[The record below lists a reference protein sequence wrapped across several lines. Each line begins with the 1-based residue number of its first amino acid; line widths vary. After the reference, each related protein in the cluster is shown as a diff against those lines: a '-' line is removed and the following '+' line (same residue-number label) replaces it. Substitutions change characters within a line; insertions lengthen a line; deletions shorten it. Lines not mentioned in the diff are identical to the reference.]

1 MLAPLENRSLI
12 EREPALS
19 LEERVAQLEAA
30 NLALRDALRESRQA
44 QKRSATL
51 AARKIVAQTTRSAG
65 CKACCTPAANGRR
78 RSNRGRRSSN
88 SAGG

>member
-51 AARKIVAQTTRSAG
+51 AARKIVAQDNEIGALPVSIHPSWPR
-65 CKACCTPAANGRR
+65 
-78 RSNRGRRSSN
+78 
-88 SAGG
+88 